1 MSGPLRGRPPR
12 PRPPGPAPE
21 RDSSDR
27 AEAARPPQTPARRA
41 EAPDR
46 PELLGLQRDAG
57 NAAVAGL
64 LGQRQVLGDAALD
77 GAGAGGTPAAPGAA
91 GTATAHP
98 TLRRGSSGE
107 GVRELQRKLNS
118 AGASPPLKVDGV
130 FGPLT
135 EGAVKAY
142 QRGHSLGDDGV
153 AGPATWR
160 ALEGPA
166 GPPGGGG
173 GGGGTPPAV
182 AHPTLSMGDKGPEVG
197 VLQEKLNAA
206 LDWGLPVTASFD
218 AATQWAVLNFQL
230 QHLNDPPLLA
240 AVVRAA
246 GVVGPETWALLDK
259 LAPGG
264 GTAGGTE
271 IHVEHPGGGHP
282 LGAPIG
288 SLHPKV
294 GPGNVITGP
303 AVEELQQKLNLH
315 RAPLGLP
322 AVPADASFTPAT
334 GAAVLVFQA
343 LRGLPLTT
351 IADEATWSALDA
363 EVGVGTVGFVERSWN
378 EEVGGHQ
385 YSMTGASA
393 SRYSWRLGA
402 SSIEITAKVNYLGSA
417 GNPQWPTHVAN
428 AWNAFKAVEATT
440 GTELQINFNLVPGAG
455 PDAHDVTVVAPPTT
469 GRANAGQ
476 WYFADPNAA
485 STIPHEFGHLIGLVD
500 EYQQSAADYVK
511 STGHEAYV
519 GAATAADG
527 ASANTVAVEQRGA
540 VLAKSSAQ
548 ASNSVTTH
556 GIKEG
561 AFARSVVQEYDNL
574 YSGADLV
581 KDLDVNLPADPAGGP
596 IPKYDTIQV
605 FTYTSGSL
613 MGDPARHPDPHDHGV
628 QPRHVMEF
636 VEIIQKARG
645 GTWKVVAR

>member
-1 MSGPLRGRPPR
+1 MSGPLRDRPER
-12 PRPPGPAPE
+12 PRPPRSNPE
-21 RDSSDR
+21 RDGAVR
-27 AEAARPPQTPARRA
+27 AAAARPLQDPARRP

-46 PELLGLQRDAG
+46 SELVSLQRDAG
-57 NAAVAGL
+57 NLAVAGL
-64 LGQRQVLGDAALD
+64 LAQRQTLDDA
-77 GAGAGGTPAAPGAA
+77 GPEGGTTTAAPAPGAA
-91 GTATAHP
+91 GAAAAHR
-98 TLRRGSSGE
+98 TLRRGSTGDQVS
-107 GVRELQRKLNS
+107 ELQTKLNT
-118 AGASPPLKVDGV
+118 AGASPALRVDGI

-135 EGAVKAY
+135 EGAVKAF
-142 QRGHSLGDDGV
+142 QRGHALGDDGV
-153 AGPATWR
+153 AGPATWG
-160 ALEGPA
+160 ALDTPA

-173 GGGGTPPAV
+173 GGGAPPAV
-182 AHPTLSMGDKGPEVG
+182 AHPTLHMGDKGPEVG
-197 VLQEKLNAA
+197 VLQEKLNATTN
-206 LDWGLPVTASFD
+206 WGLPVTAVFD
-218 AATQWAVLNFQL
+218 ATTEWVVLNFQI
-230 QHLNDPPLLA
+230 QHLNDPALLA
-240 AVVRAA
+240 AVATAA

-264 GTAGGTE
+264 GVTGGTE

-282 LGAPIG
+282 VATPIG

-294 GPGNVITGP
+294 GPGNVTTGP

-315 RAPLGLP
+315 RAGLGLP
-322 AVPADASFTPAT
+322 AVPANANFTPAT
-334 GAAVLVFQA
+334 GAAVMIFQA
-343 LRGLPLTT
+343 LKGLPLTT
-351 IADEATWSALDA
+351 IADDATWAALDA

-402 SSIEITAKVNYLGSA
+402 TSIEVTAKVNYLGTA

-428 AWNAFKAVEATT
+428 AWNVFKAVESTS
-440 GTELQINFNLVPGAG
+440 GNELQINFNLVSGTG
-455 PDAHDVTVVAPPTT
+455 PDAHDVTVVAPPTQ

-500 EYQQSAADYVK
+500 EYQQSAADYTK
-511 STGHEAYV
+511 ATGHEAYV
-519 GAATAADG
+519 GAAAAADG
-527 ASANTVAVEQRGA
+527 TGADVVALEQRTAILTKASA
-540 VLAKSSAQ
+540 LAF
-548 ASNSVTTH
+548 NSVTTH
-556 GIKEG
+556 GIREG
-561 AFARSVVQEYDNL
+561 AFAQSVVQEYKDR

-636 VEIIQKARG
+636 VDIIQKARG